1 MQSLVNLLEV
11 TGKMLRERVAG
22 EARPIRHVIAPYR
35 ICPLGAHVDHQGGDV
50 LGRTLNA
57 YSILAFAPL
66 PNSEIRLRSANY
78 PDQAVFSCEEAG
90 PPQMD
95 HWDRYARGAAH
106 VLTKHHRLRHGFAG
120 YVQGTLPGGG
130 LSSSASVGLAYLAA
144 LAAVNDIQ
152 LSEAEFVE
160 LDRQLENDYLGLL
173 NGIQDQSAIVHGR
186 EKTLLHLDTRSR
198 IVRPVPDSAQAAQCR
213 FLIVYSG
220 FPRELSATG
229 YNDRVS
235 ECHQSARQ
243 LASLSGLPKTEI
255 LGEIPLPVFESYKG
269 ELPDPL
275 RKRAAHFFGEIKRV
289 EEGRLAW
296 AEGDI
301 ERFGALMNAS
311 CDSSIHLYEA
321 GSPAI
326 IKLQEIVASSP
337 GVYGSRFSGGGFG
350 GCVVALV
357 DAGALPDLI
366 EQIERRYLASFPE
379 PAGRAFSFIAE
390 DEGGLRVI

>member
-1 MQSLVNLLEV
+1 MQSLVNLLEI

-50 LGRTLNA
+50 LGRTVNA

-66 PNSEIRLRSANY
+66 PNPEIRLRSANY
-78 PDQAVFSCEEAG
+78 PGQAVFSCEDAG
-90 PPQMD
+90 PPLMD

-106 VLTKHHRLRHGFAG
+106 VLAKYHRLRYGFAG
-120 YVQGTLPGGG
+120 YVQGTHPGGG
-130 LSSSASVGLAYLAA
+130 LGSSASVGLAYLAA
-144 LAAVNDIQ
+144 LPAVNDIQ
-152 LSEAEFVE
+152 LSQAEFIE

-186 EKTLLHLDTRSR
+186 QRVLLHLDTRSR
-198 IVRPVPDSAQAAQCR
+198 IVRPVPDSAKAAQSR

-235 ECHQSARQ
+235 ECHQAVRQ
-243 LASLSGLPKTEI
+243 LASLSGLPETEI
-255 LGEIPLPVFESYKG
+255 LAGIPLPVFEGYKG
-269 ELPDPL
+269 ELPEPL

-289 EEGRLAW
+289 QEGRLAW

-301 ERFGALMNAS
+301 ERFGTLMNAS
-311 CDSSIHLYEA
+311 CDSSIQLYEA

-326 IKLQEIVASSP
+326 IQLQEIVASSA
-337 GVYGSRFSGGGFG
+337 GVYGSRFSGGGYG

-357 DAGALPDLI
+357 DDEALP
-366 EQIERRYLASFPE
+366 EVKERIERRYLAAFPE
-379 PAGRAFSFIAE
+379 TAGRAYSFAAE
-390 DEGGLRVI
+390 VEGGLRVV